1 MLKIC
6 LDATPVRDKPSG
18 VGVYTLNLLKAL
30 DKLQQ
35 SENFELTVYFQ
46 PALKNWLKGNLYPTE
61 ILQPYAPRCLP
72 IPVTVTNGLMSFP
85 NPLLTYFARS
95 LNQPDIVQGTDHFVY
110 PCRNSRNIMTI
121 HDLTFVKY
129 PDYVPTIVKTYLAR
143 IKRCLKWTDAI
154 ITFSENTKRD
164 LVTLLHIDPNKIHV
178 TYQASRY
185 HQNYLN
191 SEQIEVLKTTTNYD
205 FAKPYFL
212 FVSTLE
218 PRKNVINLIQAFN
231 YLKQNHKIEHQLVLI
246 GQMGWKYEPILEAI
260 NQSPYHSE
268 IHHLNYLSDKL
279 VALFYTQAEAFIYP
293 SFYEGFGLP
302 VLEAMTLGAPV
313 ITSNTSSLPEVT
325 GDAALLIDPNNFLEL
340 AEAML
345 KVISDRA
352 LRDQL
357 TTQGKKQAQKFSW
370 NKTAQDTL
378 TVYRSIFD
386 Y

>member
-30 DKLQQ
+30 DQLQQ
-35 SENFELTVYFQ
+35 SEDFELTVYFQ
-46 PALKNWLKGNLYPTE
+46 PAFKNWLKGNLLPTNV
-61 ILQPYAPRCLP
+61 LQPYAPRCLS
-72 IPVTVTNGLMSFP
+72 IPVTVTNGLMQFP
-85 NPLLTYFARS
+85 NPLLSYFERS

-121 HDLTFVKY
+121 HDLTFVQY

-143 IKRCLKWTDAI
+143 IKHCLKWTDAM

-164 LVTLLHIDPNKIHV
+164 LVNLLDIDANKIYV

-185 HQNYLN
+185 HADYLT
-191 SEQIEVLKTTTNYD
+191 SEQIEILKTTINYD
-205 FAKPYFL
+205 FTKPYFL
-212 FVSTLE
+212 LVSTLE

-231 YLKQNHKIEHQLVLI
+231 YLKKTDKIEHQLVLI

-260 NQSPYHSE
+260 HQSPYQLE
-268 IHHLNYLSDKL
+268 IHHLNYLSDEL

-302 VLEAMTLGAPV
+302 VLEAMTLGTPV

-345 KVISDRA
+345 KMIGDRA
-352 LRDQL
+352 LRTQL
-357 TTQGKKQAQKFSW
+357 ITKGKEQSQKFSW
-370 NKTAQDTL
+370 NKTAQNTL
-378 TVYRSIFD
+378 TVYRSIP
-386 Y
+386 

>member
-30 DKLQQ
+30 DQLQQ

-46 PALKNWLKGNLYPTE
+46 PAFKNWLKGNLSPTDV
-61 ILQPYAPRCLP
+61 LQPYSPRCLP
-72 IPVTVTNGLMSFP
+72 IPVTVTSGLMQFP
-85 NPLLTYFARS
+85 NPLLTYFERS

-110 PCRNSRNIMTI
+110 PYRNSRNIMTI
-121 HDLTFVKY
+121 HDLTFIKY
-129 PDYVPTIVKTYLAR
+129 PDYVPTIVKTYLSR

-154 ITFSENTKRD
+154 ITFSENTKKD
-164 LVTLLHIDPNKIHV
+164 LINLLNIDPNKIYV

-185 HQNYLN
+185 HENYLT
-191 SEQIEVLKTTTNYD
+191 SEQIEQLKTTINYD
-205 FAKPYFL
+205 FTKPYFL

-218 PRKNVINLIQAFN
+218 PRKNIINLIHAFN
-231 YLKQNHKIEHQLVLI
+231 YLKQNHKIDHQLVLI
-246 GQMGWKYEPILEAI
+246 GQIGWKYEPILEAI
-260 NQSPYHSE
+260 NQSPYGSE
-268 IHHLNYLSDKL
+268 VHHLNYLSDDL

-302 VLEAMTLGAPV
+302 VLEAMTLGSPV

-325 GDAALLIDPNNFLEL
+325 GDAALLIDPNNFLEM

-345 KVISDRA
+345 KVIGDRTF
-352 LRDQL
+352 RNQL
-357 TTQGKKQAQKFSW
+357 ITKGKEQSQKFSW
-370 NKTAQDTL
+370 NKTAQNTL
-378 TVYRSIFD
+378 KVYSSILD
-386 Y
+386 